1 MTEPWLEPKQYDGSD
16 DCAICLERFDAPT
29 KKGRRQVV
37 MKLEC
42 GHIFHNDCMHMLCS
56 TKRHPK
62 CPLCRKKINEESICT
77 SAYAFKKKAMDLNV
91 FPRASYVRDVYY
103 ETNYPKQY
111 HKSVR
116 RGKNPYE
123 NRSRSHSKSSRSNS
137 KSNRSRS
144 HSNSN
149 RSRSNSSR
157 SSSSNSRSRSSHS
170 RSHSSH
176 SNRSRSNRSQM

>member
-1 MTEPWLEPKQYDGSD
+1 MTEPWLEPTQYDGSD
-16 DCAICLERFDAPT
+16 ECAICLERFDSLT
-29 KKGRRQVV
+29 KKGGRKVV

-111 HKSVR
+111 YKSVR

-123 NRSRSHSKSSRSNS
+123 NRSRSHSKS
-137 KSNRSRS
+137 SRS

-170 RSHSSH
+170 NSNSRSRSSH
-176 SNRSRSNRSQM
+176 SRSRSNRSQM